1 MLNLQAVMGF
11 LSFTPLFH
19 VGAEVDIMNGRLA
32 GCKGIVSKVY
42 RAYPYRPEV
51 MVQIHQPNGSKREVK
66 IDTRKMDKNLKR
78 RAGDIPPEDRMDIK
92 EV

>member
-1 MLNLQAVMGF
+1 MV
-11 LSFTPLFH
+11 
-19 VGAEVDIMNGRLA
+19 
-32 GCKGIVSKVY
+32 
-42 RAYPYRPEV
+42 
-51 MVQIHQPNGSKREVK
+51 VQIHQPNGKKREVK